1 MKKLIT
7 SIAALLL
14 FAGLSFA
21 AETKDSNRSAFSN
34 NTTAPETS
42 ASFVSA
48 RSLAQVIEENSELRM
63 KVEELSNQAEDL
75 TSLLDYSK
83 MMHATISNLQDE
95 QLQEKESDSKS
106 QLDYARMM
114 NATILNL
121 GSILNGNK

>member
-14 FAGLSFA
+14 FAGISFA
-21 AETKDSNRSAFSN
+21 AENKDSNRSALSN
-34 NTTAPETS
+34 TKAPEAST
-42 ASFVSA
+42 SFVSA
-48 RSLAQVIEENSELRM
+48 RSLAQIIEENTELRM

-83 MMHATISNLQDE
+83 MMHVTISNLQEE
-95 QLQEKESDSKS
+95 QMQEKEADSKS

-114 NATILNL
+114 NATIVNL
-121 GSILNGNK
+121 GSVLNGNK